1 MLKISTEAKEWCA
14 LIDNSIFIIYRY
26 FKRLLLYQPPPQA
39 APFILEETPAE
50 KPRPEEA
57 SDPHQEAGRA
67 GLKEQHYELSSLLR
81 QAYRIT
87 SLMEKAKAALT
98 QKPDEASRLGLEAEF
113 HRLEQQQQELT
124 PLLLSY
130 DSQQDR
136 TSLGSAPLR
145 PSLEENLH
153 VVNRLYELP
162 ANKDLVVR
170 EITLPL
176 RPPVPAVLLFIDG
189 MVDSKL
195 LNLAIM
201 QPLLMMPPPQGIRNG
216 TGLISHLRKEILPA
230 NQVVAG
236 KTFTD
241 LQDGINSGDTVLLID
256 GVDELLIIGSKGW
269 EHRAVAKPTTEQSIR
284 GSQMAFSE
292 NLRVNTALIRTMLRT
307 SDLVTEMIKIGER
320 SRVNCAVMYV
330 KSIANASLVTEV
342 KRRIG
347 SIRTDYVDDIGL
359 LEQFIEDHPKLPFPQ
374 TISTERPDR
383 VSVHLAEGRV
393 AIILEGNPFVLV
405 VPVDMFALLHSAEDF
420 SLKVPAGSFMRVLRV
435 VGTLI
440 STMLPAFYIAI
451 SYFHQEALPTELV
464 LAIVGARGDVPFP
477 AYFEVIVMEISFEL
491 IREASLRIPNILG
504 STIGIVGAIILG
516 QAAVAAHIVSPIMV
530 VIIAITGLASFTIPE
545 YRFAFAV
552 RSVRFGL
559 LLLAAIAGLVG
570 LSSGILLLITTLAYM
585 KSFGMPYLSPI
596 SPKST
601 GGLDVFVRGAVFR
614 QESRPDALNTKDPT
628 RQPHISRRW
637 TTAAPQEGDDQP

>member
-1 MLKISTEAKEWCA
+1 M
-14 LIDNSIFIIYRY
+14 
-26 FKRLLLYQPPPQA
+26 KRLLLYQPPTKA

-50 KPRPEEA
+50 KPRPEQA
-57 SDPHQEAGRA
+57 AAPNQAARSDE
-67 GLKEQHYELSSLLR
+67 LKEQHHELSALLR

-87 SLMEKAKAALT
+87 GLMEKTKASLS
-98 QKPDEASRLGLEAEF
+98 QKPDEETRQELEAAL
-113 HRLEQQQQELT
+113 HRLDQQQQELT

-130 DSQQDR
+130 DMRQDR
-136 TSLGSAPLR
+136 TSLGSAPLW

-153 VVNRLYELP
+153 AVNRLYELP
-162 ANKDLVVR
+162 ANKDLVIR

-176 RPPVPAVLLFIDG
+176 HPPVPAVLLFIDG
-189 MVDSKL
+189 MIDSKL
-195 LNLAIM
+195 LNLTIM
-201 QPLLMMPPPQGIRNG
+201 QPLLLMPAPPDINKGA
-216 TGLISHLRKEILPA
+216 GLINHLRKEILPA

-236 KTFTD
+236 KTFSD

-256 GVDELLIIGSKGW
+256 GIAELLIIGSKGW
-269 EHRAVAKPTTEQSIR
+269 EHRAVGKPTTEQSIR

-359 LEQFIEDHPKLPFPQ
+359 LEQFIEDHPSLPFPQ

-393 AIILEGNPFVLV
+393 AILLEGNPFVLV
-405 VPVDMFALLHSAEDF
+405 VPISMFSLLHSAEDF
-420 SLKVPAGSFMRVLRV
+420 SLKVPAGSFMRLLRV

-464 LAIVGARGDVPFP
+464 LAIVGSREDVPFP
-477 AYFEVIVMEISFEL
+477 AYFEVLVMEISFEL

-530 VIIAITGLASFTIPE
+530 VIIALTGLASFTIPE

-552 RSVRFGL
+552 RTVRFGL
-559 LLLAAIAGLVG
+559 LLMAAVAGLVG

-596 SPKST
+596 SPKSM
-601 GGLDVFVRGAVFR
+601 GGLDIFIRGAVFR
-614 QESRPDALNTKDPT
+614 QESRPDALNTKDST
-628 RQPHISRRW
+628 RQPHISRGW
-637 TTAAPQEGDDQP
+637 TKAAPQEGDDKP

>member
-1 MLKISTEAKEWCA
+1 M
-14 LIDNSIFIIYRY
+14 
-26 FKRLLLYQPPPQA
+26 LYQPPTQA

-50 KPRPEEA
+50 KPRPEKA
-57 SDPHQEAGRA
+57 ADPSQAARSD
-67 GLKEQHYELSSLLR
+67 GLKEQHHELSALLR

-87 SLMEKAKAALT
+87 DLMEKTKAALIQRPAEET
-98 QKPDEASRLGLEAEF
+98 RQELEAAF
-113 HRLEQQQQELT
+113 HRLDQQQQELT

-130 DSQQDR
+130 DMRQDR
-136 TSLGSAPLR
+136 TSLGSAPLW

-153 VVNRLYELP
+153 AVNRLYELP
-162 ANKDLVVR
+162 ANKDLVIR

-176 RPPVPAVLLFIDG
+176 HPPLPAVLLFIDG

-195 LNLAIM
+195 LNLTIM
-201 QPLLMMPPPQGIRNG
+201 QPLLVMPAPPDINKGS
-216 TGLISHLRKEILPA
+216 GLINHLRKEILPA

-236 KTFTD
+236 KTFSD

-256 GVDELLIIGSKGW
+256 GIAELLIIGSKGW
-269 EHRAVAKPTTEQSIR
+269 EHRAVGKPTTEQSIR
-284 GSQMAFSE
+284 GAQMAFSE

-347 SIRTDYVDDIGL
+347 SIRTDYIDDIGL
-359 LEQFIEDHPKLPFPQ
+359 LEQFIEDHPSLPFPQ

-393 AIILEGNPFVLV
+393 AILLEGNPFVLV
-405 VPVDMFALLHSAEDF
+405 VPISMFSLLHSAEDF
-420 SLKVPAGSFMRVLRV
+420 SLKVPAGSFMRLLRV

-464 LAIVGARGDVPFP
+464 LAIVGSREDVPFP
-477 AYFEVIVMEISFEL
+477 AYFEVLVMEISFEL

-530 VIIAITGLASFTIPE
+530 VIIALTGLASFTIPE

-552 RSVRFGL
+552 RTVRFGL
-559 LLLAAIAGLVG
+559 LLLAAAAGLVG
-570 LSSGILLLITTLAYM
+570 LSSGILLLVTTLAYM

-596 SPKST
+596 SPKSM
-601 GGLDVFVRGAVFR
+601 GGLDIFIRGAVFR
-614 QESRPDALNTKDPT
+614 QESRPDALNTKDST
-628 RQPHISRRW
+628 RQPHISRGW
-637 TTAAPQEGDDQP
+637 TKAAPQEGDDEP

>member
-1 MLKISTEAKEWCA
+1 M
-14 LIDNSIFIIYRY
+14 
-26 FKRLLLYQPPPQA
+26 KRLLLYQPPTQA

-50 KPRPEEA
+50 KPRPEKADAPNREA
-57 SDPHQEAGRA
+57 CSDE
-67 GLKEQHYELSSLLR
+67 LKEQHHELSALLR

-87 SLMEKAKAALT
+87 GLMEKTKAALI
-98 QKPDEASRLGLEAEF
+98 QKPDEETRQELEAAL
-113 HRLEQQQQELT
+113 HRLDQQQQELT

-130 DSQQDR
+130 DMRQDR
-136 TSLGSAPLR
+136 TSLGSAPLW

-153 VVNRLYELP
+153 AVNRLYELP
-162 ANKDLVVR
+162 ANKDLVIR

-176 RPPVPAVLLFIDG
+176 HPPVPAVLLFIDG

-195 LNLAIM
+195 LNLTIM
-201 QPLLMMPPPQGIRNG
+201 QPLLLMPAPPDITKGS
-216 TGLISHLRKEILPA
+216 GLINHLRKEILPA

-236 KTFTD
+236 KTFSD

-256 GVDELLIIGSKGW
+256 GIAELLIIGSKGW
-269 EHRAVAKPTTEQSIR
+269 EHRAVGKPTTEQSIR
-284 GSQMAFSE
+284 GAQMAFSE

-359 LEQFIEDHPKLPFPQ
+359 LEQFIEDHPSLPFPQ

-393 AIILEGNPFVLV
+393 AILLEGNPFVLV
-405 VPVDMFALLHSAEDF
+405 VPISMFSLLHSAEDF
-420 SLKVPAGSFMRVLRV
+420 SLKVPAGSFMRLLRV

-464 LAIVGARGDVPFP
+464 LAIVGSREDVPFP
-477 AYFEVIVMEISFEL
+477 AYFEVLVMEISFEL

-516 QAAVAAHIVSPIMV
+516 QAAVAAHIVSPIIV
-530 VIIAITGLASFTIPE
+530 VIIALTGLASFTIPE

-552 RSVRFGL
+552 RTVRFGL
-559 LLLAAIAGLVG
+559 LLMAAVAGLVG

-596 SPKST
+596 SPKSM
-601 GGLDVFVRGAVFR
+601 GGLDVFIRGAVFR
-614 QESRPDALNTKDPT
+614 QESRPDALNTKDST
-628 RQPHISRRW
+628 RQPHISRGW
-637 TTAAPQEGDDQP
+637 TKAAPQEGDDEP